1 MSFAKFLLSPPYI
14 LNKIIDMTLMRLA
27 VSILPVYLLLLSIT
41 VSAQQRTISGK
52 ITNRETGLPM
62 EGVSV
67 NISGTTVNT
76 ISDSSGNFSISL
88 PAGNPTLIFSYVG
101 FGEQQI
107 KAGDSTF
114 LSISMSSL
122 SKSLNEVV
130 VIGYGTV
137 KRRDLTGSVA
147 SVKAEDLVRI
157 PTQNPLE
164 AIQGRVP
171 GADIVRSS
179 GAPGSGVNITVRG
192 NKSITTN
199 RDELSERNRPLIII
213 DGFQGG
219 DINSLNPADIESIDV
234 LKDASSTAIYGAQ
247 GGNGVIIVTT
257 KKGSS
262 GQAKV
267 SYAGYYGVTNYRF
280 PASRIGAD
288 YVKLRREAARTTG
301 EWNSEADD
309 PRIFD
314 LPGEYEAVQAGQW
327 VNWVDLLVHNGR
339 QQNHVLSVTGGSA
352 RTKIFASAGYFNE
365 KGMLNNEDYKR
376 YNTRFNLDQTI
387 NAWLKAGLLS
397 QLTYSIQNTRNNPL
411 SQASSTSPLGVPYD
425 QNGMVNI
432 FPIPAD
438 PSRISPLADER
449 SNLVARDNNLVTN
462 VAVNGYIE
470 LSPIKDLKIRSSLA
484 ANLTFNRRGIYNDR
498 LSLARYS
505 SGAPS
510 LASSEQ
516 NYNRFLNWD
525 NIVTYTKEI
534 NDHSFVATGIIS
546 YLQSDRDQT
555 HAEGIGQLL
564 PSQLFYDLSSTQNAA
579 GSRVIRSPYE
589 GWNNLAYAGRI
600 NYSYK
605 SKYLLTLT
613 GRWDGASRL
622 SATNRW
628 DFFPSAAVAWNMSD
642 EEFMK
647 NVTAVENLK
656 LRASYGVSGNYNIP
670 VYGTQSLLTNYSTM
684 GFGDVAAP
692 AYYFSGRVTS
702 PNLGWERSATLN
714 IGVDLSILKDR
725 IAFTIDAYKT
735 TTSDILLP
743 RPLPLSSGVTEVY
756 ENIAKTENKGI
767 EFSIN
772 SQNIRSKELTWSSTV
787 TFSSNRERITELL
800 NGTDILATSGVERN
814 SLLLGHPISSFYTYK
829 KLGIWQSWEDKEAA
843 TYRFANQTFQP
854 GDIKLADLQPADP
867 VTGLHT
873 IDANDMTYIG
883 STVPKFVI
891 GFQNNFKYK
900 AFDLNLY
907 LFARVGQTIDAEFL
921 GRYNPAGTGNGPAI
935 IDYWTP
941 ENPTNDFPRPRRGST
956 LSNYPG
962 YQTLNFVNGSFF
974 KIRTL
979 TLGYTLPE
987 KLGKRLTLNT
997 LRVYATASNL
1007 LTITKSDLIKD
1018 YDPER
1023 GGSESSPLSRQFVF
1037 GINLNF

>member
-1 MSFAKFLLSPPYI
+1 
-14 LNKIIDMTLMRLA
+14 MTLMRLA
-27 VSILPVYLLLLSIT
+27 VYMFHIYFVLLSLS

-52 ITNRETGLPM
+52 VTNRETGMPM

-67 NISGTTVNT
+67 NVSGTNVNT
-76 ISDSSGNFSISL
+76 ISDSSGGFSIAL

-101 FGEQQI
+101 FGEQQV
-107 KAGDSTF
+107 KVGDSTF

-122 SKSLNEVV
+122 NKSLNEVV

-137 KRRDLTGSVA
+137 KRRDLTGAVA
-147 SVKAEDLVRI
+147 SVKAEDIVRI

-199 RDELSERNRPLIII
+199 RDDLSQRNQPLVII

-219 DINSLNPADIESIDV
+219 DINSLNPGDIESIDV

-257 KKGSS
+257 KKGAS
-262 GQAKV
+262 GQTKIA
-267 SYAGYYGVTNYRF
+267 YNGYYGVSNYRF
-280 PASRIGAD
+280 PESRIGDD

-301 EWNSEADD
+301 EWNSAADD

-314 LPGEYEAVQAGQW
+314 LPGEYEAVQTGQW
-327 VNWVDLLVHNGR
+327 VDWVDLLVNNGR
-339 QQNHVLSVTGGSA
+339 QQNHVLSVTAGTA
-352 RTKIFASAGYFNE
+352 RTKVFVSAGYFKE

-376 YNTRFNLDQTI
+376 YNARFNLDQTV
-387 NAWLKAGLLS
+387 NKWLKAGILS
-397 QLTYSIQNTRNNPL
+397 QITYSVQNARNNPL
-411 SQASSTSPLGVPYD
+411 SQATSTSPLGMPYD
-425 QNGMVNI
+425 PNGMVNL

-449 SNLVARDNNLVTN
+449 SNLVSRDNNLLTN
-462 VAVNGYIE
+462 VSVNGYVEI
-470 LSPIKDLKIRSSLA
+470 SPLKDLKVRSSLA
-484 ANLTFNRRGIYNDR
+484 ANLAFNRRGIYNDR
-498 LSLARYS
+498 LSLARYG
-505 SGAPS
+505 SGAPALS
-510 LASSEQ
+510 SSEQ

-525 NIVTYTKEI
+525 NVITYTKEI
-534 NDHSFVATGIIS
+534 DDHTFVATGIIS

-564 PSQLFYDLSSTQNAA
+564 SSQLFYDLSATQNAA
-579 GSRVIRSPYE
+579 GARTIRSPYE

-628 DFFPSAAVAWNMSD
+628 DFFPSAAIAWNISNED
-642 EEFMK
+642 FMK
-647 NVTAVENLK
+647 DITLVENLK
-656 LRASYGVSGNYNIP
+656 FRASYGVSGNYNIP
-670 VYGTQSLLTNYSTM
+670 VYGTQSLLTNYSSI

-692 AYYFSGRVTS
+692 GYYFSGRVTS
-702 PNLGWERSATLN
+702 PNLGWEKSATIDL
-714 IGVDLSILKDR
+714 GVDLSLLKDR
-725 IAFTIDAYKT
+725 ISFTIDVYKT

-767 EFSIN
+767 ELGIN
-772 SQNIRSKELTWSSTV
+772 SQNIRSKDFTWTSTI
-787 TFSSNRERITELL
+787 TFTSNSEKITELL
-800 NGTDILATSGVERN
+800 NGTNILATSGVERN

-829 KLGIWQSWEDKEAA
+829 KLGIWQSWEAEEAA
-843 TYRFANQTFQP
+843 TYKFTNLTFQP

-867 VTGLHT
+867 GTGLHT
-873 IDANDMTYIG
+873 IDEKDMTYIG
-883 STVPKFVI
+883 STVPKWVM

-900 AFDLNLY
+900 SFDLSLY
-907 LFARVGQTIDAEFL
+907 LFARVGQIIDAEFL

-941 ENPTNDFPRPRRGST
+941 ENPTNDFPRPKRGST

-962 YQTLNFVNGSFF
+962 YQTLNFVDGSFF

-979 TLGYTLPE
+979 TVGYTLPE
-987 KLGKRLTLNT
+987 SLIKRASLNT
-997 LRVYATASNL
+997 FRIYATASNL
-1007 LTITKSDLIKD
+1007 LTITRSHLIKD

-1037 GINLNF
+1037 GVNLNF

>member
-1 MSFAKFLLSPPYI
+1 
-14 LNKIIDMTLMRLA
+14 MTLMRLT
-27 VSILPVYLLLLSIT
+27 VYMLHIYLLLLAID

-52 ITNRETGLPM
+52 ITNRESGMPM

-67 NISGTTVNT
+67 NVSGTNVNT
-76 ISDSSGNFSISL
+76 ISDSSGNFNIAL
-88 PAGNPTLIFSYVG
+88 PTNNPTLIFSYVG
-101 FGEQQI
+101 FGEQQV
-107 KAGDSTF
+107 KVGDSTF

-122 SKSLNEVV
+122 NKSLNEVV

-137 KRRDLTGSVA
+137 KRRDLTGAVA
-147 SVKAEDLVRI
+147 SVKAEDIVRI

-179 GAPGSGVNITVRG
+179 GSPGAGVNITVRG
-192 NKSITTN
+192 NKSITTD
-199 RDELSERNRPLIII
+199 RDDLAERNQPLVII

-219 DINSLNPADIESIDV
+219 EINSLNPADIESIDV

-257 KKGSS
+257 KRGAS

-267 SYAGYYGVTNYRF
+267 SYSGYYGITNYRF
-280 PASRIGAD
+280 PASRIGQD
-288 YVKLRREAARTTG
+288 YVNLRREAARTTG
-301 EWNSEADD
+301 EWSSAADD
-309 PRIFD
+309 PKIFE

-327 VNWVDLLVHNGR
+327 VNWVDLLVDNGR
-339 QQNHVLSVTGGSA
+339 QQNHVISITGGTA

-365 KGMLNNEDYKR
+365 KGMLSNEDYKR
-376 YNTRFNLDQTI
+376 YNARFNLDQTV
-387 NAWLKAGLLS
+387 NKWLKAGLLS
-397 QLTYSIQNTRNNPL
+397 QVTYSIQNARNNPL
-411 SQASSTSPLGVPYD
+411 SQATSTSPLGSPYD
-425 QNGMVNI
+425 ENGMVNL
-432 FPIPAD
+432 FPISAD

-449 SNLVARDNNLVTN
+449 TNLVARDNNLVTN
-462 VAVNGYIE
+462 LAINGYVE
-470 LSPIKDLKIRSSLA
+470 LSPLTDLKIRSSLA
-484 ANLTFNRRGIYNDR
+484 ANLAFNRRGIYNDR
-498 LSLARYS
+498 QSLARYS

-516 NYNRFLNWD
+516 NFNRFLNWD
-525 NIVTYTKEI
+525 NVITYTKELD
-534 NDHSFVATGIIS
+534 DHTIVATGIIS

-564 PSQLFYDLSSTQNAA
+564 SSQLFYDLSSTQNAA

-600 NYSYK
+600 NYSFK
-605 SKYLLTLT
+605 SRYLLTLT

-622 SATNRW
+622 SANNRW
-628 DFFPSAAVAWNMSD
+628 DFFPSAAVAWNISD

-647 NVTAVENLK
+647 GVTVVENLK

-670 VYGTQSLLTNYSTM
+670 VYGTQRLLTNYSTM

-702 PNLGWERSATLN
+702 PNLGWEKSATIN
-714 IGVDLSILKDR
+714 IGVDLSILNDR
-725 IAFTIDAYKT
+725 VSMAIDAYKT

-743 RPLPLSSGVTEVY
+743 RPLPLSTGVTEVY
-756 ENIAKTENKGI
+756 ENIAETENKGI
-767 EFSIN
+767 ELSIN
-772 SQNIRSKELTWSSTV
+772 SQNIRSKDFTWSSTV
-787 TFSSNRERITELL
+787 TFTSNREKITELL
-800 NGTDILATSGVERN
+800 SSTNILAPSGVERN

-829 KLGIWQSWEDKEAA
+829 KLGIWQTWEAEKAA
-843 TYRFANQTFQP
+843 TYKFSNLTFQP
-854 GDIKLADLQPADP
+854 GDIKIEDLQPADAT
-867 VTGLHT
+867 TGLHT

-883 STVPKFVI
+883 STVPKWVI
-891 GFQNNFKYK
+891 GFQNNFKYRS
-900 AFDLNLY
+900 FDLGLY
-907 LFARVGQTIDAEFL
+907 LFARVGQIIDAEFL
-921 GRYNPAGTGNGPAI
+921 GRYNPTGTGNGPAI

-962 YQTLNFVNGSFF
+962 YQTLNFVDGSFF

-987 KLGKRLTLNT
+987 YLLKQVSLNT
-997 LRVYATASNL
+997 FRVYATASNL
-1007 LTITKSDLIKD
+1007 LTITRSDIIKD

-1023 GGSESSPLSRQFVF
+1023 GGSESSPLSRQFVL
-1037 GINLNF
+1037 GVNLNF